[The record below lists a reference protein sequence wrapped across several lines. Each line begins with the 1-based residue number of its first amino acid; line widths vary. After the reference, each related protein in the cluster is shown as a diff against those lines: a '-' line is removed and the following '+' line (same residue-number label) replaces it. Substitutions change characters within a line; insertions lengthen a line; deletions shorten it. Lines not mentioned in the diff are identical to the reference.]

1 VNLLQLLNRIR
12 LSGGEVGWRE
22 GQVFLKFRAGLLTA
36 EEVEILRRGEAELD
50 QLRRPKDEDSESWP
64 LKWSGEQLG
73 PEVGLDCETT
83 LIEGFEL
90 PTLVLVSVS
99 DGQKTFILKPGQLE
113 QFLQLHRD
121 RSFVC
126 HHAAF
131 DFRVVEKSLPD
142 SKLWWSIAEAGRL
155 HDTMIL
161 DQLIGLAEAD
171 TYPRPRNL
179 GQVAKQWARMELNKD
194 DPFRLRYAELLRKD
208 WSSAEEGF
216 FTYAAKD
223 AEATVR
229 SWQNMKKAAR
239 RFSSVDR
246 FGLLTE
252 QLQTLASI
260 ALAEITANG
269 MELDREMV
277 LRNRE
282 AFSERIQDLTER
294 LRLLPQAAG
303 LFKQNRQKTLFLT
316 NETSGKP
323 SFRQKRL
330 REILQ
335 AIAEEKDLS
344 PPITG
349 KTLELTTSVKWWG
362 SYAHEDPFLE
372 LWIQL
377 EQTAKLSQFFRGLT
391 EKRIHPKYSTLVRTG
406 RTSCSS
412 PNIQQLPREGGFREM
427 VTASPGVVLLTVD
440 FAAIELRTLAAVCE
454 KAFGFSRLAEIFR
467 QRVDP
472 HSYTAAMFAGMELE
486 QFLQLP
492 KGEKKP
498 LRQKAKALNF
508 GIPGGLGAK
517 ALVSYAKHSYGVDL
531 SVEEAE
537 DFRQKLITVVYP
549 ELKLYLLEDA
559 ALIVAENL
567 KTDRYLVD
575 QYLPG
580 AVLGAAKKIV
590 RGSILKK
597 DGTEYLPT
605 FVDRVWNCL
614 KGLNKNPELRFA
626 IDHREAGEALFRKV
640 FWTSVETMTGRRR
653 ASVSFSQARNTPF
666 QGLAADGAKLAL
678 WRLYQEGFRTV
689 AFVHDEVVVELP
701 ESANHSEEAEKVV
714 QLMVS
719 SMAEVMESD
728 IPVEVEFSLSRRW
741 WKNAEEVRAEDGRL
755 LLWTPEVFVS

>member
-1 VNLLQLLNRIR
+1 MNLLQLLNRIR
-12 LSGGEVGWRE
+12 LNGGEVGWRE
-22 GQVFLKFRAGLLTA
+22 GQVFLKFRPGLLTPD
-36 EEVEILRRGEAELD
+36 EVEALRQAETELS
-50 QLRRPKDEDSESWP
+50 QLLRPKEESESYP
-64 LKWSGEQLG
+64 FQWSGELLG

-90 PTLVLVSVS
+90 PKLVLVSVS
-99 DGQKTFILKPGQLE
+99 DGQRTFVLKPGQLE

-131 DFRVVEKSLPD
+131 DFRVVEKSLRDPSD
-142 SKLWWSIAEAGRL
+142 WWTVAEAGRL

-161 DQLIGLAEAD
+161 DQLVGLAEAD

-179 GQVAKQWARMELNKD
+179 GQVAKQWAGMDLNKD

-229 SWQNMKKAAR
+229 SWQKMKLVAGK
-239 RFSSVDR
+239 FSSVRR

-260 ALAEITANG
+260 ALADITANG
-269 MELDREMV
+269 MELDRELV
-277 LRNRE
+277 VRNRD
-282 AFSERIQDLTER
+282 AFADKVQGLIER
-294 LRLLPQAAG
+294 LQQLPQAEG
-303 LFKQNRQKTLFLT
+303 LFKQNRQKTLFVM

-323 SFRQKRL
+323 SINQKRL

-335 AIAEEKDLS
+335 AIAEEKELS
-344 PPITG
+344 PPSTG
-349 KTLELTTSVKWWG
+349 KTKELTTSVKWWG
-362 SYAHEDPFLE
+362 AYADEDPFLG
-372 LWIQL
+372 LWVQL
-377 EQTAKLSQFFRGLT
+377 EQTAKLSQFFGGLT
-391 EKRIHPKYSTLVRTG
+391 EKRIHPKYSTMVRTG

-427 VTASPGVVLLTVD
+427 VTAAPGAVLLTVD

-454 KAFGFSRLAEIFR
+454 KTFGFSRLAEVFR

-486 QFLQLP
+486 QFHQLP
-492 KGEKKP
+492 KSQKKP

-517 ALVSYAKHSYGVDL
+517 SLVSYAKHSYGVDL

-537 DFRQKLITVVYP
+537 DFRQKLIAVVYP
-549 ELKLYLLEDA
+549 ELELYLREDA

-567 KTDRYLVD
+567 KTDRQLVD
-575 QYLPG
+575 QYLPA
-580 AVLGAAKKIV
+580 AVLGAARKIV

-597 DGTEYLPT
+597 DGEEYLPT

-626 IDHREAGEALFRKV
+626 IEQRKAGEGLFRKL
-640 FWTSVETMTGRRR
+640 FWTPVETTTGRRR

-666 QGLAADGAKLAL
+666 QGLAADGAKLSL
-678 WRLYQEGFRTV
+678 WRLYREGFRTV

-701 ESANHSEEAEKVV
+701 EDSDHSAEAEKVV
-714 QLMVS
+714 QLMVY
-719 SMAEVMESD
+719 SMSEVMDSD

-741 WKNAEEVRAEDGRL
+741 WKNAEEVRSEDGQL
-755 LLWTPEVFVS
+755 LLWSPEVPVS